1 MAHNRV
7 IITQATPWL
16 KKNDSQTT
24 VCKILLPPDLTDAPQ
39 VADTQGAHR
48 LLFRLQSGQGQLQ
61 RRQWSSGRGPGAY
74 VQVPFP
80 QVCLRPLGPR
90 PCLLFVKKSRSN
102 IQWPKCHFIKFIM
115 NERIHI

>member
-7 IITQATPWL
+7 ISTQATPWL

-24 VCKILLPPDLTDAPQ
+24 VCKILLPDLTDAPQ

-61 RRQWSSGRGPGAY
+61 RRQWPSGRGAGAY
-74 VQVPFP
+74 VQFKTEVLNMAAKKNLFMKTFAR
-80 QVCLRPLGPR
+80 LRY
-90 PCLLFVKKSRSN
+90 FT
-102 IQWPKCHFIKFIM
+102 
-115 NERIHI
+115 